1 MVRGW
6 DVVRRVLGLILLT
19 AAGLKV
25 YAVTAGTVD
34 PGLPF
39 ASSTVQVTAAE
50 VEALLGAWLLLGAS
64 PRLAWW
70 ATVTAFGLL
79 AGASLYLI
87 IDRRTSCGCFG
98 NLTVSPWASFALDL
112 AAVVCLARWRPES
125 HGAAGSV
132 PARAIG
138 LAVSVVFGAAVL
150 LLGGFALLTRFD
162 RSPGAVIAAVRGEPL
177 VIEPSLSEV
186 GDLPLGESRD
196 FRVNVR
202 NHGTRMV
209 RIIGGSSD
217 CSCIATE
224 GLPIDLPPRSSRMLT
239 IRLKS
244 KRPTGP
250 FSRSFILR
258 TDDSAQPEI
267 AARVTAQLVEQ
278 PLK

>member
-1 MVRGW
+1 
-6 DVVRRVLGLILLT
+6 VLGLILLT

-64 PRLAWW
+64 PRLARL
-70 ATVTAFGLL
+70 AAVAAFGLL

-98 NLTVSPWASFALDL
+98 NLAVSPWASFALDL
-112 AAVVCLARWRPES
+112 AAVICLARWHPES
-125 HGAAGSV
+125 HGAV
-132 PARAIG
+132 RARALG
-138 LAVSVVFGAAVL
+138 LAVSVVVGAAVL
-150 LLGGFALLTRFD
+150 LLGGFVLLTRFD
-162 RSPGAVIAAVRGEPL
+162 RSPWAAVAAVRGEPL

-186 GDLPLGESRD
+186 GDLPLGGSRD
-196 FRVNVR
+196 FRINVR
-202 NHGTRMV
+202 NHGTRTV

-224 GLPIDLPPRSSRMLT
+224 DLPIELPPRSARALT

-244 KRPTGP
+244 RGTAGS
-250 FSRSFILR
+250 FRRSFILR
-258 TDDSAQPEI
+258 TDDVDQPEVV
-267 AARVTAQLVEQ
+267 ARFSTRLVA
-278 PLK
+278 PPSK